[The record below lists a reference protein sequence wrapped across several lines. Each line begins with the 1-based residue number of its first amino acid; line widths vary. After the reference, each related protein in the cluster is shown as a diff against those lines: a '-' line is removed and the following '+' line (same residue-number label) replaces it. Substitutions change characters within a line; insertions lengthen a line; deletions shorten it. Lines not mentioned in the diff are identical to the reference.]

1 MLYSVDNPGSRSRTR
16 TYDRAIN
23 SRLLYQL
30 SYQGPAGGAGI
41 ANAAAERNCGLP
53 GGNPYNGLPGA
64 AGLGTTR
71 CARVWWNW

>member
-30 SYQGPAGGAGI
+30 SYPGPSGARSI
-41 ANAAAERNCGLP
+41 AEQLRARNA
-53 GGNPYNGLPGA
+53 
-64 AGLGTTR
+64 
-71 CARVWWNW
+71 V